1 MTNYHMNDIYEISKR
16 DEFKI
21 GYDYGKLDAYHD
33 IMDFFFK
40 EVNAWEADYFD
51 KLYSK
56 FEGFQKKPICL
67 RQSDFF
73 KMAID
78 STIEIREIMKKELD
92 KRYKNTRKD
101 LDQYIDFK
109 GENNE

>member
-1 MTNYHMNDIYEISKR
+1 MTKYQMPDIYDSSKR

-40 EVNAWEADYFD
+40 HVNAWEADYFD

-56 FEGFQKKPICL
+56 FEGFQKPICL

-78 STIEIREIMKKELD
+78 STIEIREIMQKELD

-101 LDQYIDFK
+101 LEQYIDFK
-109 GENNE
+109 GANND

>member
-1 MTNYHMNDIYEISKR
+1 MTKYQMPDIYDSSKR

-21 GYDYGKLDAYHD
+21 GYNYGKLDAYHD

-40 EVNAWEADYFD
+40 HVNAWEADYFD

-56 FEGFQKKPICL
+56 FEGFQKPICL

-78 STIEIREIMKKELD
+78 STIEIREIMQKELD

-109 GENNE
+109 GENND

>member
-1 MTNYHMNDIYEISKR
+1 MATHQIADIYDSSKR

-40 EVNAWEADYFD
+40 HVNSWEADYFD

-56 FEGFQKKPICL
+56 FEGFQKPICL
-67 RQSDFF
+67 CQSDFF

-78 STIEIREIMKKELD
+78 STIEIREIMQKELD

-109 GENNE
+109 GENND

>member
-1 MTNYHMNDIYEISKR
+1 MTKYQMPDIYDSSKR

-40 EVNAWEADYFD
+40 HINAWEADYFD

-56 FEGFQKKPICL
+56 FEGFQKPILL

-78 STIEIREIMKKELD
+78 STIEIREIMQKELD

-109 GENNE
+109 GKNND

>member
-1 MTNYHMNDIYEISKR
+1 MANYQMNDIYETSKR

-40 EVNAWEADYFD
+40 HVNAWEADYFD

-56 FEGFQKKPICL
+56 FEGFQKPICL

-78 STIEIREIMKKELD
+78 STIEIREIMQKELD
-92 KRYKNTRKD
+92 KRYKNTCKD
-101 LDQYIDFK
+101 LEQYIDFK
-109 GENNE
+109 GANND

>member
-1 MTNYHMNDIYEISKR
+1 MAIHQIADIYDSSKR

-40 EVNAWEADYFD
+40 HVNAWEADYFD

-56 FEGFQKKPICL
+56 FEGFQKPIYL

-78 STIEIREIMKKELD
+78 STIDIREIMQKELD

-101 LDQYIDFK
+101 LEKYIDFK
-109 GENNE
+109 AETSK

>member
-1 MTNYHMNDIYEISKR
+1 MSTHQMADVYDFSKR

-21 GYDYGKLDAYHD
+21 GYDYGKLDAYQD
-33 IMDFFFK
+33 IMDLFFK
-40 EVNAWEADYFD
+40 HVNAWEADYFD
-51 KLYSK
+51 NLYSK
-56 FEGFQKKPICL
+56 FDGLQKPISL

-78 STIEIREIMKKELD
+78 STVDIREIMQKELD

-101 LDQYIDFK
+101 LEQYIDFK
-109 GENNE
+109 GKEQ

>member
-1 MTNYHMNDIYEISKR
+1 MTKYQMPDIYDSSKR

-40 EVNAWEADYFD
+40 HINAWEADYFD

-56 FEGFQKKPICL
+56 FEGFQKPICL

-78 STIEIREIMKKELD
+78 STIEIREIMQKELD

-101 LDQYIDFK
+101 FDQYIDFK
-109 GENNE
+109 GENYD